1 MLNTWHCELNLSGTE
16 SIGPMET
23 RVLGPTLFSP
33 DVADGFRRDA
43 IFACELGRCARSLGP
58 PQQKNVN
65 SLIRGEPDSFSNWP
79 SPRLRVCGGA
89 SRRKVRYGPQNR
101 ARIELDGWSAQR
113 TGILCKEH
121 RKMRSQTLSHL
132 ARVRWLER
140 LWQLSVCELGSSIN
154 WVHWHAAS
162 ESRQAVDLLRRRP
175 HLFCLTF
182 VELRLCVARLRM
194 PFAAGKA
201 TIAEITVNIAE
212 GVNEGDVCPQQLD
225 LVEQGSEGW
234 RLHGRAVHF
243 QNCFGDE
250 REYYYTELLD
260 DMDKRSGCVD
270 NKKNDRAAVTPTPL
284 KAVSI
289 IASILKIYD
298 IFNLNLL

>member
-1 MLNTWHCELNLSGTE
+1 
-16 SIGPMET
+16 
-23 RVLGPTLFSP
+23 
-33 DVADGFRRDA
+33 
-43 IFACELGRCARSLGP
+43 
-58 PQQKNVN
+58 
-65 SLIRGEPDSFSNWP
+65 
-79 SPRLRVCGGA
+79 
-89 SRRKVRYGPQNR
+89 
-101 ARIELDGWSAQR
+101 
-113 TGILCKEH
+113 
-121 RKMRSQTLSHL
+121 
-132 ARVRWLER
+132 
-140 LWQLSVCELGSSIN
+140 
-154 WVHWHAAS
+154 
-162 ESRQAVDLLRRRP
+162 
-175 HLFCLTF
+175 
-182 VELRLCVARLRM
+182 M

-201 TIAEITVNIAE
+201 TIAEIAVIIAE